1 MCHVLLM
8 HDCMLAIVGG
18 LSTVA
23 ADVTIVSLMFFDVS
37 PMLQWLHYYQAAKY
51 LTKDDKLTIQL
62 QGLSNQGWMMY
73 YGTALSVMGGM
84 LSTPLRSMLSK
95 CVESHEYGKI
105 FTLSSVA
112 SALASLMS
120 SVIIQE
126 MYKYTLD
133 TFPGAIYLFH
143 GGIELVAVLMMAIIY
158 AIIKRQER

>member
-1 MCHVLLM
+1 
-8 HDCMLAIVGG
+8 
-18 LSTVA
+18 
-23 ADVTIVSLMFFDVS
+23 
-37 PMLQWLHYYQAAKY
+37 
-51 LTKDDKLTIQL
+51 
-62 QGLSNQGWMMY
+62 MY

-112 SALASLMS
+112 SSLASLLS

-143 GGIELVAVLMMAIIY
+143 GGIELVAVGMMSIVFIW
-158 AIIKRQER
+158 IKRYEKRFGPLGQTKA

>member
-1 MCHVLLM
+1 
-8 HDCMLAIVGG
+8 
-18 LSTVA
+18 
-23 ADVTIVSLMFFDVS
+23 
-37 PMLQWLHYYQAAKY
+37 
-51 LTKDDKLTIQL
+51 
-62 QGLSNQGWMMY
+62 MY

-105 FTLSSVA
+105 FTLSSV
-112 SALASLMS
+112 SSSLASLLS

-143 GGIELVAVLMMAIIY
+143 GGIELVAVGMMSIVFIW
-158 AIIKRQER
+158 IKRYEQRFGPLGQTKA

>member
-1 MCHVLLM
+1 M
-8 HDCMLAIVGG
+8 
-18 LSTVA
+18 
-23 ADVTIVSLMFFDVS
+23 
-37 PMLQWLHYYQAAKY
+37 
-51 LTKDDKLTIQL
+51 QL
-62 QGLSNQGWMMY
+62 QGLSNRGWMMY

-112 SALASLMS
+112 SALATLMS